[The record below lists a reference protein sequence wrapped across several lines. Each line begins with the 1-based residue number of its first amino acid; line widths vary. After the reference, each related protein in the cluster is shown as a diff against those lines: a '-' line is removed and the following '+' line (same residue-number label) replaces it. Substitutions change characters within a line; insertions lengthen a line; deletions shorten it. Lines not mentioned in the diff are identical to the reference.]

1 MHDPEVKGPTW
12 GCHAMIM
19 AWALSNP
26 IGDVLMPSLGDRWLR
41 HVTYNLRQ
49 TAHEPDTDAVAGA
62 RAGRWT
68 GLDWTGLDWTGL
80 DWTGL
85 DWTGLD
91 WTGLDLTG
99 LDWTGLDWTGYSIG
113 LDWIWTGL
121 DWTGLDW
128 TGLLAGQMAGP
139 VAEPGSG
146 YGCSQSRVQTR
157 SDQRASE
164 RVNRKWKGPAYNRWK
179 HLDEATGLK
188 TGAEMSKWNLC
199 FAMTDWMDGTEMPT
213 MRPGS
218 LAASLALN

>member
-1 MHDPEVKGPTW
+1 MQWPVPVQVGGLD
-12 GCHAMIM
+12 
-19 AWALSNP
+19 
-26 IGDVLMPSLGDRWLR
+26 
-41 HVTYNLRQ
+41 
-49 TAHEPDTDAVAGA
+49 
-62 RAGRWT
+62 WT
-68 GLDWTGLDWTGL
+68 DWTGLDWTGL

-91 WTGLDLTG
+91 CWPARWQALWLN
-99 LDWTGLDWTGYSIG
+99 L
-113 LDWIWTGL
+113 
-121 DWTGLDW
+121 
-128 TGLLAGQMAGP
+128 
-139 VAEPGSG
+139 GSG

-179 HLDEATGLK
+179 YLDEATGLK
-188 TGAEMSKWNLC
+188 TGAEMSKWHLC

>member
-26 IGDVLMPSLGDRWLR
+26 IGDVLIPSLGDRWLR

-68 GLDWTGLDWTGL
+68 GLDWTGRLDWTGL
-80 DWTGL
+80 D
-85 DWTGLD
+85 
-91 WTGLDLTG
+91 
-99 LDWTGLDWTGYSIG
+99 
-113 LDWIWTGL
+113 WTGL

-139 VAEPGSG
+139 VAEPWVWI
-146 YGCSQSRVQTR
+146 RVQPKP
-157 SDQRASE
+157 SPD
-164 RVNRKWKGPAYNRWK
+164 
-179 HLDEATGLK
+179 
-188 TGAEMSKWNLC
+188 
-199 FAMTDWMDGTEMPT
+199 
-213 MRPGS
+213 
-218 LAASLALN
+218 